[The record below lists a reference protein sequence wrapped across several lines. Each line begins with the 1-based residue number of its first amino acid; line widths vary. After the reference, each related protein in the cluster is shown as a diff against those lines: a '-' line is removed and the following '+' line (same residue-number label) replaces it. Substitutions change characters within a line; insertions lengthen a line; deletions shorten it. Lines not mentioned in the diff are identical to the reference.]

1 MIEIILDTETTGLS
15 TTEKHRIVEIG
26 CIELNNQIP
35 TNKIFHEY
43 INPER
48 SVSEEAYKIHGYSNE
63 FLSGKKTFKEISQN
77 FLDFI
82 KGKKLIIHNA
92 EFDLSFLNFE
102 LKKINEK
109 IIDKNDVVDT
119 LKLAREKY
127 PGAQNSLD
135 ALCKRFN
142 IDNSKRIKHNAL
154 VDCKLLQEVYIN
166 LVDQKEPK
174 LHLENVQ
181 ILDKKYGENLT
192 RKASGKVIK
201 ANSKEIQEHKEYL
214 SNYLNKNY
222 F

>member
-1 MIEIILDTETTGLS
+1 M
-15 TTEKHRIVEIG
+15 
-26 CIELNNQIP
+26 
-35 TNKIFHEY
+35 
-43 INPER
+43 
-48 SVSEEAYKIHGYSNE
+48 
-63 FLSGKKTFKEISQN
+63 
-77 FLDFI
+77 
-82 KGKKLIIHNA
+82 
-92 EFDLSFLNFE
+92 
-102 LKKINEK
+102 
-109 IIDKNDVVDT
+109 
-119 LKLAREKY
+119 
-127 PGAQNSLD
+127 D

>member
-35 TNKIFHEY
+35 TNKFFHEY